1 MKTNINTFTKKI
13 NIKVKNI
20 KLLENA
26 LTHKSANKKLNNE
39 KLEFLGDR
47 VLGLAISTKLYDLY
61 PNETEGVLDKR
72 FAKLVNRNTCASV
85 AWSTG
90 IKDFIILG
98 DRKKKITILAE
109 KILSDAC
116 EALLGAIYVDKGFTY
131 VNKLILKLWDNEI
144 KKSTKTVLDSKTE
157 LQEYSLKKYKKLPEY
172 KVVSF
177 KGPKHNPIFKISV
190 CIKNSKLYF
199 GTGNS
204 KKQAQQSAAKN
215 LLKFIYSG
223 IV

>member
-1 MKTNINTFTKKI
+1 MKNDINTFTKLI
-13 NIKVKNI
+13 NIKVKNL

-26 LTHKSANKKLNNE
+26 LTHKSANKKSNNE

-47 VLGLAISTKLYDLY
+47 VLGLVISTKLYDLY

-72 FAKLVNRNTCASV
+72 FAKLVNRNTCAHV

-98 DRKKKITILAE
+98 DRKKKITILDE

-116 EALLGAIYVDKGFTY
+116 EALLGAIYIDKGFTY
-131 VNKLILKLWDNEI
+131 VNKLILKLWSKEI
-144 KKSTKTVLDSKTE
+144 NKSTQTILDSKTQ

-172 KVVSF
+172 KVISF
-177 KGPKHNPIFKISV
+177 KGPKHNPVFKISV
-190 CIKNSKLYF
+190 SIRNSKSYF
-199 GTGNS
+199 GTGSS
-204 KKQAQQSAAKN
+204 KKQAQQNAAKN
-215 LLKFIYSG
+215 LLKFINLENL
-223 IV
+223 

>member
-61 PNETEGVLDKR
+61 PNETEGDLDKR

-98 DRKKKITILAE
+98 DRKKKITILDE